1 MKLTVCSITLAL
13 GMTVSSIAMA
23 QSNDAETP
31 TTETPAA
38 ETPATEAP
46 ATPAESSPEAG
57 AEAEAAPAQ
66 DETFPVAS
74 DEAPTDGE
82 PQVGQEFVRETHGD
96 WQVRCIK
103 GDETDACSLYQLLND
118 SDGNSVAEFNVV
130 ALPKGS
136 QAVAGVTFITP
147 LGTLLP
153 SGAKMRIDSGKVR
166 SYEFSWCEKSGCIS
180 RFGLPNSEMNAL
192 KKGAN
197 AVMTITSVG
206 APDKPIPL
214 AVSLSGIT
222 AAWDAIAPK

>member
-13 GMTVSSIAMA
+13 GMTASSLAMA
-23 QSNDAETP
+23 QSDETETP
-31 TTETPAA
+31 TT

-46 ATPAESSPEAG
+46 ATPTEAPAES
-57 AEAEAAPAQ
+57 EAAPAQ
-66 DETFPVAS
+66 NETFPVAS
-74 DEAPTDGE
+74 DDDGE
-82 PQVGQEFVRETHGD
+82 VQLGQEFIRETHGD

-103 GDETDACSLYQLLND
+103 GDEADACSLYQLLKD

-166 SYEFSWCEKSGCIS
+166 NYEYSWCEKSGCIS
-180 RFGLPNSEMNAL
+180 RFGLPNSELDAL

-214 AVSLSGIT
+214 AVSLTGIT